1 MSLAFLFLTAQGRV
15 RSGWRALLFA
25 VIVVLFTAIAL
36 PAVAPLQGDG
46 EGGPSTLDQLWM
58 WLAVVAALLAA
69 HALMVRF
76 IDRPATWRYAGLD
89 REGLRRSVGRATALG
104 AAAILIPCAAL
115 FLLRWLRV
123 EDAADAGV
131 VRDTLLV
138 LAMLGAAA
146 LAEELIFRG
155 YLLSALADGVGWL
168 TAIVITSAIF
178 ALLHLG
184 NPGADAGSLA
194 VVALAGVFLGVVR
207 LTADSLYAAWGAH
220 LAWNVVLAAL
230 LHVAVSGSETFVDG
244 WRTVDAGPDWAT
256 GGAWG
261 PEGGAFAAAGLL
273 TATWYLAR
281 RARWRR
287 PLGAD
292 VATDTTRPATG
303 EELTA

>member
-15 RSGWRALLFA
+15 RSGWRALLF
-25 VIVVLFTAIAL
+25 VVTVVMLTGIAL
-36 PAVAPLQGDG
+36 TAVAPLQAGGDG
-46 EGGPSTLDQLWM
+46 QPPVLDQLSM

-69 HALMVRF
+69 HALMVRVV
-76 IDRPATWRYAGLD
+76 DRRAGWHYAGLD
-89 REGLRRSVGRATALG
+89 RPALRRSVGASTALG
-104 AAAILIPCAAL
+104 AAAILITCAAL

-123 EDAADAGV
+123 EDISDAGLV
-131 VRDTLLV
+131 QDSLLV
-138 LAMLGAAA
+138 VAMLGAAS

-168 TAIVITSAIF
+168 TAIVITSAVF

-207 LTADSLYAAWGAH
+207 LTAGSLYAAWGAH
-220 LAWNVVLAAL
+220 LAWNLVLAVL
-230 LHVAVSGSETFVDG
+230 LHVAVSGSETFVGG
-244 WRTVDAGPDWAT
+244 WRTVETGPDWAT

-261 PEGGAFAAAGLL
+261 PEGGTFAAAGLL

-281 RARWRR
+281 RDRR
-287 PLGAD
+287 RRLRRAD
-292 VATDTTRPATG
+292 LTIDTTRPATG

>member
-25 VIVVLFTAIAL
+25 VIVVILAGIAL
-36 PAVAPLQGDG
+36 TAVAQLQADADG
-46 EGGPSTLDQLWM
+46 ELSALDQLWM
-58 WLAVVAALLAA
+58 WLAFVAALVAA
-69 HALMVRF
+69 HALMVGVV
-76 IDRPATWRYAGLD
+76 DRSLGWHYAGLD
-89 REGLRRSVGRATALG
+89 RLAFRRSVGASTALG

-123 EDAADAGV
+123 EDAADGGV

-146 LAEELIFRG
+146 LAEELMFRG

-168 TAIVITSAIF
+168 TAIVITSAVF

-194 VVALAGVFLGVVR
+194 VVALAGVFLGMVR

-220 LAWNVVLAAL
+220 LAWNLVLAVV
-230 LHVAVSGSETFVDG
+230 LHVAVSGSDTFVGG
-244 WRTVDAGPDWAT
+244 WRTVETGPDWAT

-261 PEGGAFAAAGLL
+261 PEGGTFAAAGLL

-281 RARWRR
+281 RGRWRR
-287 PLGAD
+287 LRGAD
-292 VATDTTRPATG
+292 VTSDTTRPAAG
-303 EELTA
+303 KEPTA

>member
-1 MSLAFLFLTAQGRV
+1 MSVSFLFLTAQGRV
-15 RSGWRALLFA
+15 RSGWRALLFT
-25 VIVVLFTAIAL
+25 VIVVVLTGLAL
-36 PAVAPLQGDG
+36 TAVAPFQAGGDG
-46 EGGPSTLDQLWM
+46 DPSVLDQLWM
-58 WLAVVAALLAA
+58 WLAVVAALFAA

-76 IDRPATWRYAGLD
+76 IDRAASWRYAGLD
-89 REGLRRSVGRATALG
+89 RPALRRSVGSATALG
-104 AAAILIPCAAL
+104 AVAILVPCAAL

-138 LAMLGAAA
+138 LAMLAVAA

-168 TAIVITSAIF
+168 TAIVITSAVF

-184 NPGADAGSLA
+184 NPGADVGSLA

-220 LAWNVVLAAL
+220 LAWNLVLAVL
-230 LHVAVSGSETFVDG
+230 LHVAVSGSETFVGG
-244 WRTVDAGPDWAT
+244 WRTVETGPDWAT

-261 PEGGAFAAAGLL
+261 PEGGSFAAAGLL

-281 RARWRR
+281 RDRWRR
-287 PLGAD
+287 LRRTYA
-292 VATDTTRPATG
+292 VTDTIRPATG